1 MCCRPLAENTR
12 RKNSPSVHHRTAMS
26 GCIFATKVLY
36 RQSKKVLNSNTFTCP
51 HNMVN
56 FDPLTAE
63 IGWRVWSP
71 QQISTGFASWLR
83 SRSVLYQTL
92 ITALVVLA
100 RLDYGNATSN
110 YLLSRLQSVTVAARS
125 RDVVSVSM
133 SRSRDGLET

>member
-1 MCCRPLAENTR
+1 
-12 RKNSPSVHHRTAMS
+12 
-26 GCIFATKVLY
+26 
-36 RQSKKVLNSNTFTCP
+36 
-51 HNMVN
+51 MVN

-83 SRSVLYQTL
+83 PRSVLYQSL

-110 YLLSRLQSVTVAARS
+110 YLLSRLQSVTVSARS